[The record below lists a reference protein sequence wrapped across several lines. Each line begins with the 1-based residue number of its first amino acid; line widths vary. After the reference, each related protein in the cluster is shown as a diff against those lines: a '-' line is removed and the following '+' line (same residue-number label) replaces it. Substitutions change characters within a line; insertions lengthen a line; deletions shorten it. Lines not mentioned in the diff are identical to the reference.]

1 MGTVGEETQRFEML
15 YTRLRTKRVLAKT
28 TDMLQLLLHL
38 SGEGNNNTS
47 KSSIAPNILN
57 SVFASK
63 IMNKLDYNASS
74 ATLQQKYVVRDI
86 V

>member
-38 SGEGNNNTS
+38 SGEGSSNSSKTS
-47 KSSIAPNILN
+47 LAPNILN

-63 IMNKLDYNASS
+63 IMNKLDYHATNS
-74 ATLQQKYVVRDI
+74 ALQ
-86 V
+86 

>member
-38 SGEGNNNTS
+38 SGEGSSNSS
-47 KSSIAPNILN
+47 KTALAPNILN

-63 IMNKLDYNASS
+63 IMNKLDYNATNS
-74 ATLQQKYVVRDI
+74 ALQ
-86 V
+86 

>member
-38 SGEGNNNTS
+38 SGEGSSNSSKTS
-47 KSSIAPNILN
+47 LAPNIQSEHVPFNVMGLG
-57 SVFASK
+57 
-63 IMNKLDYNASS
+63 LTQY
-74 ATLQQKYVVRDI
+74 
-86 V
+86 